1 MKSIYIKSFA
11 VLLLFSLPS
20 TNSIATDVEADFRFT
35 PFDEILATISR
46 DSEQSTGNE
55 QREYW
60 DHQTHDAHDLNGLIE
75 RAGRSGPEA
84 IDAIT
89 RIQSLNTDQAVEA
102 LCELAQSTNPS
113 VSRTAISGLVNMEA
127 SLAVPRMISLL
138 DSPRVNSMGKAL
150 LLGCL
155 ESHPGKNTE
164 LAIVK
169 QLKNP
174 DLERFA
180 LSALGS
186 VGTERSRHVLKQYAA
201 SESGEYMPI
210 IEYAL
215 KRIEARLSSNGE
227 GCDMMPEDSAALPEL
242 VTDGIISDDEKI
254 GAMDKEPL
262 ATKPAHEDHSQK
274 IEDMLNRIR
283 VLEKNMLDIQNQ
295 VFQVGE
301 VQKAMAVYA
310 NRLSR
315 TKDELVATGHNDYA
329 LLPEEQAKDL
339 LHQDALQDPSVQ
351 EAKQKAR

>member
-169 QLKNP
+169 QSGGPGK
-174 DLERFA
+174 
-180 LSALGS
+180 
-186 VGTERSRHVLKQYAA
+186 RSQ
-201 SESGEYMPI
+201 
-210 IEYAL
+210 
-215 KRIEARLSSNGE
+215 
-227 GCDMMPEDSAALPEL
+227 
-242 VTDGIISDDEKI
+242 
-254 GAMDKEPL
+254 
-262 ATKPAHEDHSQK
+262 
-274 IEDMLNRIR
+274 
-283 VLEKNMLDIQNQ
+283 
-295 VFQVGE
+295 
-301 VQKAMAVYA
+301 
-310 NRLSR
+310 
-315 TKDELVATGHNDYA
+315 
-329 LLPEEQAKDL
+329 
-339 LHQDALQDPSVQ
+339 
-351 EAKQKAR
+351 